1 VTTQNEEKISLS
13 LYEKVKHSWG
23 REVYTS
29 CYTTQERKKE
39 RKKGSGMAW
48 FRLGIWKI
56 QRVWEDR
63 EKGLLHVEDE
73 SESHLML
80 KFPEMHRWTEE
91 LLNN

>member
-1 VTTQNEEKISLS
+1 
-13 LYEKVKHSWG
+13 
-23 REVYTS
+23 
-29 CYTTQERKKE
+29 
-39 RKKGSGMAW
+39 MAW